1 MATPDLENRIWNY
14 AKKLHQKK
22 DGCAFASGAE
32 FSFCKKIAK
41 SGDHMSDIVKSLRV
55 ELETF
60 GVIGEKKFG
69 SSIGYCAEAVAV
81 NRVLENHPTRLKS
94 IIVGKAI
101 RPKTL
106 QYGKKCKI
114 CRNMF

>member
-1 MATPDLENRIWNY
+1 MDCSVNRPTWVPGADSGVALKKFFEIIKVKYQIKDL
-14 AKKLHQKK
+14 
-22 DGCAFASGAE
+22 AE
-32 FSFCKKIAK
+32 LQQWSVE
-41 SGDHMSDIVKSLRV
+41 HSDQFWS
-55 ELETF
+55 EAWDFF